1 MFVRKS
7 LRLFRPQFAGPI
19 PSTRSWFHNA
29 SVRQSILGRIKDMFG
44 KEKEKGE
51 EQVSQK
57 DLPTLEVVFPK
68 KRTNVSKWEGK
79 QLFEKFSGEKL
90 NKADSLAIISNLRS
104 SETFSSPWSPEDRLR
119 AAKLAYQKTG
129 HIVYDSPL
137 QEISNWDD
145 MYRYYDLQVQYGDST
160 VRGRTTWKPTE
171 ELILLPNVVL
181 HIDKNGLPTED
192 HPAGGSVK
200 ISEST

>member
-1 MFVRKS
+1 MIVGKN
-7 LRLFRPQFAGPI
+7 LRLFRPQFVGFI

-29 SVRQSILGRIKDMFG
+29 SVQQSILGRIKDMFG

-68 KRTNVSKWEGK
+68 KRTNASKFEG
-79 QLFEKFSGEKL
+79 QRLFEKFSGEKL
-90 NKADSLAIISNLRS
+90 NRADTLSIINSLRS
-104 SETFSSPWSPEDRLR
+104 SETFPSPWSPENRLL

-145 MYRYYDLQVQYGDST
+145 MYRYYDIRVDYGDST

-171 ELILLPNVVL
+171 ELMLLPNVVL

-192 HPAGGSVK
+192 QPTGEPVK
-200 ISEST
+200 TPESI